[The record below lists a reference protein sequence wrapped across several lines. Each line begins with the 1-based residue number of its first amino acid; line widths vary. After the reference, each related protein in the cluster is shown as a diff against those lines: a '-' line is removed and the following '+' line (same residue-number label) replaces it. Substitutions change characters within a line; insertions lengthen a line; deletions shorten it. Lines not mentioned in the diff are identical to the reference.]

1 MSKNTIHLAQSLVVG
16 FPKTIKPIRNLN
28 KNARN
33 TIQLKGGIEASFE
46 FILIFLKNEVLVA

>member
-16 FPKTIKPIRNLN
+16 FFKIIKLIRNLN

-33 TIQLKGGIEASFE
+33 TAQLKGGIEASFE
-46 FILIFLKNEVLVA
+46 LILIF